1 MIKVNLKEVLKE
13 TFPNGET
20 RLDLRFILEDP
31 TSEKEYFVE
40 WKYESDADFA
50 TLHFIVDYIKDNDP
64 KWAEKVTILNILY
77 MPYSRMDR
85 SEGGSVFSLKTAA
98 KLINLLDFQFVRVF
112 EPHSEKTVEL
122 LANSNDLPASEIFA
136 EEAVAYL
143 DSISDLP
150 TYIFYPDKGAKARYE
165 MATETRRFL
174 TGAKKRDFAT
184 GRITSYAIENP
195 ENLQHEKFNVVI
207 IDDLTS
213 YGGTFI
219 AASKLLKELG
229 AEKVILTVAHAEE
242 SAFEGELLNH
252 IDALYTTNSITNRKS
267 FVRKDFFL
275 VVDDLFLKNP
285 LEEN

>member
-13 TFPNGET
+13 IFPNGET

-31 TSEKEYFVE
+31 TAEKEYFVE

-150 TYIFYPDKGAKARYE
+150 T
-165 MATETRRFL
+165 
-174 TGAKKRDFAT
+174 
-184 GRITSYAIENP
+184 
-195 ENLQHEKFNVVI
+195 
-207 IDDLTS
+207 
-213 YGGTFI
+213 
-219 AASKLLKELG
+219 
-229 AEKVILTVAHAEE
+229 
-242 SAFEGELLNH
+242 
-252 IDALYTTNSITNRKS
+252 
-267 FVRKDFFL
+267 
-275 VVDDLFLKNP
+275 
-285 LEEN
+285 